1 MPAAIVNP
9 EILKRMEE
17 LLNEGEQQWREFQK
31 TPGVIQ
37 DPVRFVQWTTS
48 CLNLLDKLSAST
60 NRFVQEFEAW
70 AKRSPGREV
79 NLGGALG
86 VLKAAREEYVRGF
99 AVDYHLAVAS
109 AVFGDLLH
117 QAEYLLQKGYLRAA
131 AVLVGAAL
139 EEALR
144 SRARAVPVQVS
155 EKDTL
160 VPLLH
165 KLKAP
170 DVAVITEVQSKRLE
184 AVAKIR
190 NDAAH
195 GGAFQYTNNDIEHA
209 LLEVQTILG
218 RLLGER

>member
-1 MPAAIVNP
+1 MHATVTNP
-9 EILKRMEE
+9 EILKRLGE
-17 LLNEGEQQWREFQK
+17 LIHEGEQQWWEFQK

-37 DPVRFVQWTTS
+37 DPVRYTQWTTS
-48 CLNLLDKLSAST
+48 CLNLLDKLSVST

-99 AVDYHLAVAS
+99 AIDYHLAVAS

-117 QAEYLLQKGYLRAA
+117 QAEYLLHKGYLRAA
-131 AVLVGAAL
+131 AVLAGAAL

-144 SRARAVPVQVS
+144 CRARAIPIQVS

-170 DVAVITEVQSKRLE
+170 DVGVITEVQAKTLE
-184 AVAKIR
+184 GVAKVR

-195 GGAFQYTNNDIEHA
+195 GGPFEYPREEVERT
-209 LLEVQTILG
+209 LLEVQAILG
-218 RLLGER
+218 RILGER